1 MVQFGGH
8 TREEVDEAAEEMLGA
23 LHETE
28 HEPDVSFYD
37 DPAMEDELWA
47 VREAG
52 LGATAHVPGH
62 RDTWEGWE
70 DSAVHP
76 DQLGDYLRDLQ
87 KLYDEFGY
95 SDETGPSLYGHF
107 GQGCVHTRIPFG
119 LYSTEG
125 VAKYRR
131 FMERAADLVVSHG
144 GSLSGEHGDG
154 QSRGELLRRM
164 FGDDLVAAFEEL
176 KQVFDPGNLM
186 NPGKVVHPAR
196 LDEHLQARRRLV
208 ARHPAGPVLPL
219 PERRRLVRAGRR
231 TAASAWASAATTTTR
246 AARSC
251 ARRTR
256 SRMEEEHSTRGR
268 ARLLFE
274 MLDGHGDSPGRAT
287 AGAATRSRTR
297 STCAW
302 PARAAR
308 PTARPTWTWPPTR
321 RSSSPTTGR
330 AASGAARARTWRSAG
345 CR

>member
-8 TREEVDEAAEEMLGA
+8 TREEVDQSAEEMLAA
-23 LHETE
+23 LQETE

-37 DPAMEDELWA
+37 DPAREDELWA
-47 VREAG
+47 VREGG

-76 DQLGDYLRDLQ
+76 DRLGDYLRDLN

-107 GQGCVHTRIPFG
+107 GQGCVHTRIPFD

-154 QSRGELLRRM
+154 QSRGELLSRM
-164 FGDDLVAAFEEL
+164 FGDELVTAFGEL
-176 KQVFDPGNLM
+176 KHVFDPGDKM
-186 NPGKVVHPAR
+186 NPGKVVR
-196 LDEHLQARRRLV
+196 
-208 ARHPAGPVLPL
+208 PAGLDVHLKLGGDWAPATPQDLFFQFPHDGGSF
-219 PERRRLVRAGRR
+219 AQ
-231 TAASAWASAATTTTR
+231 AASRCVGVGKCRHHDNNGGTVMCPSYQVTL
-246 AARSC
+246 
-251 ARRTR
+251 
-256 SRMEEEHSTRGR
+256 EEEHSTRGR

-274 MLDGHGDSPGRAT
+274 MLNGHGDSPVTGGWRSGEVKDALDLCLACKGCKSDCPANVDMATYKAEFLAHHYQGR
-287 AGAATRSRTR
+287 R
-297 STCAW
+297 
-302 PARAAR
+302 
-308 PTARPTWTWPPTR
+308 
-321 RSSSPTTGR
+321 
-330 AASGAARARTWRSAG
+330 GAARAPTWPSAG